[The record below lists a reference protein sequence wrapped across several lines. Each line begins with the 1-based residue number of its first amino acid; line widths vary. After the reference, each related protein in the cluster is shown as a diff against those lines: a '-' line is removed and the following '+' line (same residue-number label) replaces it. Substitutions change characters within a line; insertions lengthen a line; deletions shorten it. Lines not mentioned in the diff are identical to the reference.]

1 MKKETTKELR
11 ELIFWA
17 KAESKEWKSFLRQCQ
32 KRLKNMGK
40 KTGKKTKF

>member
-17 KAESKEWKSFLRQCQ
+17 KAESLEWHKFLRECRE
-32 KRLKNMGK
+32 RLKNKGK
-40 KTGKKTKF
+40 KTGKIAK

>member
-17 KAESKEWKSFLRQCQ
+17 KAESLEWKKFLRQAR
-32 KRLKNMGK
+32 KRLQTMGK
-40 KTGKKTKF
+40 KK